1 MADRVVGG
9 GPSPREMT
17 EAEFDA
23 ALTRAFQDSAESA
36 LHRYALFGGE
46 RWVANGGWLDFIRS
60 AETLEEALPRTEEA
74 VWWEVFDLRRGKAVA
89 TSIARREEHLRERGL
104 WAGEE
109 GQRDDPGRG

>member
-1 MADRVVGG
+1 MRRSRGLHARLFILD
-9 GPSPREMT
+9 SAREW
-17 EAEFDA
+17 
-23 ALTRAFQDSAESA
+23 ALTHSARV
-36 LHRYALFGGE
+36 RYATLFGGE